1 MRRQIIVIFLFL
13 LFAAAPVTAAERGAL
28 FKVAANGHTMYLFGT
43 IHMGL
48 PEFFPL
54 EPRIAR
60 AVAAAPALALEIDP
74 TVDPVAMGAA
84 LQAQGMAEAGAPQLS
99 PAFKQR
105 LDKVLARARIDPA
118 AVAPFKPWLVA
129 TLLALAE
136 YSTLGYRPDLSVDM
150 HLANLARSSKVK
162 VVELESVAS
171 QLAMFN
177 RLSPSEQLRMLE
189 ECIEMI
195 ESGKQAADVRQIV
208 DAWRN
213 ADQAALDAVAA
224 RAEADDSVSGRFVQ
238 KVMLEER
245 NVTLADKLVQ
255 LLRRENNSVAAVGVL
270 HLVGKHSIPA
280 LLRTRGVTVERVY

>member
-28 FKVAANGHTMYLFGT
+28 FKVAANGHTLYLFGT
-43 IHMGL
+43 MHMGL
-48 PEFFPL
+48 PEFYPL

-60 AVAAAPALALEIDP
+60 AVAAAPSLALEIDP
-74 TVDPVAMGAA
+74 TIDPAKMAAA
-84 LQAQGMAEAGAPQLS
+84 LQAHGLAEPGAPQLS
-99 PAFKQR
+99 PGFRQR

-136 YSTLGYRPDLSVDM
+136 YSTLGYRPELSVDM
-150 HLANLARSSKVK
+150 HLAKLARSSKVP
-162 VVELESVAS
+162 VIELESVAS

-177 RLSPSEQLRMLE
+177 RLTPAEQLRMLE
-189 ECIEMI
+189 ESIEMI
-195 ESGKQAADVRQIV
+195 ESGRQSADVRQIV
-208 DAWRN
+208 EAWRT

-224 RAEADDSVSGRFVQ
+224 RAEADTSLSGRFVQ
-238 KVMLEER
+238 RVMLDER

-270 HLVGKHSIPA
+270 HLVGKNSIPA

>member
-1 MRRQIIVIFLFL
+1 MRRQIIVIFLFV

-28 FKVAANGHTMYLFGT
+28 FKAAANGHTLYLFGT

-74 TVDPVAMGAA
+74 TVDPAAMAAA
-84 LQAQGMAEAGAPQLS
+84 LQAQGMAEPGAPQLS

-150 HLANLARSSKVK
+150 HLAKLARSSKVK
-162 VVELESVAS
+162 VIELESVAS

-177 RLSPSEQLRMLE
+177 RLTQAEQLRMLE

-195 ESGKQAADVRQIV
+195 ESGRQAADVRQVV

-224 RAEADDSVSGRFVQ
+224 RADADDSVSGRFVQ

-270 HLVGKHSIPA
+270 HLVGKHSIPE